1 MRRRLGWLCFIGAI
15 SVGGM
20 AISQTVHRTIHQPT
34 SAYSQL
40 PFSGTLGPHYM
51 GNDLRQ
57 IYDTL
62 ASRLGTNQDGFGN
75 QGEFETTLE
84 YQARIRRAVDTP
96 IANGI
101 KLGSQVAF
109 VIPSPLHNNLE
120 YFDIFLTT
128 RYNADQGTML
138 VQFYPSLTYQLG
150 EPNDIYSLNDRPN
163 DLHSIALLWGGSNP
177 SFKSWTASNAFGAS
191 VEVKD
196 EKYDAYGLAFDLSQP
211 LETQKL
217 LELIGEGA
225 DASFLVPADEARIIK
240 DRLRVLVVCEL
251 KDDPLMAATDYH
263 KATITD
269 PNETTARY
277 KYLHVAPI
285 GLWIFDEA
293 TGKVYLKRS
302 AIFFDDSEMQS
313 Q

>member
-1 MRRRLGWLCFIGAI
+1 
-15 SVGGM
+15 
-20 AISQTVHRTIHQPT
+20 
-34 SAYSQL
+34 
-40 PFSGTLGPHYM
+40 M

-57 IYDTL
+57 IYNTL
-62 ASRLGTNQDGFGN
+62 ASRLGANQDGVGN

-84 YQARIRRAVDTP
+84 YQARIRLAIDTP
-96 IANGI
+96 IADGI
-101 KLGSQVAF
+101 KAGSEVAF
-109 VIPSPLHNNLE
+109 VIPSSLQNNLE

-128 RYNADQGTML
+128 SYDADQGKML

-150 EPNDIYSLNDRPN
+150 EPKDIYALNDRPN

-177 SFKSWTASNAFGAS
+177 FFKSWTASNAFGAS
-191 VEVKD
+191 VVVKD
-196 EKYDAYGLAFDLSQP
+196 EQYDAYGLAFDLGHP
-211 LETQKL
+211 LEKQKL
-217 LELIGEGA
+217 LALIGEGA
-225 DASFLVPADEARIIK
+225 AASFLVPVEEARIIK
-240 DRLRVLVVCEL
+240 NRLRVLVLCEL
-251 KDDPLMAATDYH
+251 KDNPLMSATDYH

-285 GLWIFDEA
+285 GLWIFDEE

-302 AIFFDDSEMQS
+302 AIFFDDSGTQK